1 MSTTILSVILLIYCQ
16 IIYMIF
22 YFHYFGYV
30 GGVGFKVYHVTRDF
44 FCIIYDK
51 LNILNYKICH

>member
-1 MSTTILSVILLIYCQ
+1 MSTTILSVKLLRYCQ

-30 GGVGFKVYHVTRDF
+30 GGVGSKVNHVT
-44 FCIIYDK
+44 
-51 LNILNYKICH
+51 LNFVLYNL